1 MRTKLCLYLILL
13 MPVAIL
19 AQDLKDERAFDPT
32 YTHVVYFWLK
42 NPENVQDRKV
52 FDVALRNLFKDS
64 RYTQTNFLG
73 APPKATREVVD
84 DSFTFAMIVT
94 FESAEAQKAYQT
106 EAAHLK
112 FIEQTKHLLERFVV
126 YDAQGL
132 KP

>member
-1 MRTKLCLYLILL
+1 MKNGDFVHT
-13 MPVAIL
+13 V
-19 AQDLKDERAFDPT
+19 F
-32 YTHVVYFWLK
+32 FWLK

-94 FESAEAQKAYQT
+94 FET

-112 FIEQTKHLLERFVV
+112 FIERTKHLLERFVV